1 MKRSEAARARGW
13 ALALALFTIA
23 TAALTIAINPPEA
36 ALIDLALLCGV
47 IAVGLFTGL
56 WGGLVASAVG
66 VVVITLLNQ
75 YAGIY
80 ARENAVINLAT
91 QLGALLLVGPLAG
104 GLGRSIDRVQRE
116 ADWWLARA
124 EELTIHDELLGTLK
138 PDWAKVR
145 LDAEI
150 ERAQRFQRP
159 LSIALLHLQAH
170 SENPIGPRSERVAAL
185 QAVIR
190 VARALTQPP
199 TLVTHAGGD
208 QVLMVLPEQDAAQ
221 SRSVVDAL
229 RQQID
234 REVYFPKGQSETLG
248 KPLREWGQLR
258 AGVVTL
264 NGSAASGETLIEQAR
279 TVLE

>member
-1 MKRSEAARARGW
+1 MRMSEAARARGW

-23 TAALTIAINPPEA
+23 TAGLIIAVNPPEA
-36 ALIDLALLCGV
+36 ALVYLALLFGV
-47 IAVGLFTGL
+47 VTLGLFTGL

-80 ARENAVINLAT
+80 ARENAVVNIAT
-91 QLGALLLVGPLAG
+91 ELGAFLLVGPLAG

-116 ADWWLARA
+116 AERWLARA
-124 EELTIHDELLGTLK
+124 EELTVHDELLGTLK

-150 ERAQRFQRP
+150 KRAQRFQRP
-159 LSIALLHLQAH
+159 LSIALLHLQA
-170 SENPIGPRSERVAAL
+170 NPAGPIGSRAERVAAL

-199 TLVTHAGGD
+199 ALVTHAGGD
-208 QVLMVLPEQDAAQ
+208 QVLIVLPEQDAAQ
-221 SRSVVDAL
+221 ARSTVDAL

-234 REVYFPKGQSETLG
+234 QEVYFPKGQAQALG
-248 KPLREWGQLR
+248 KPLRDWGQLH
-258 AGVVTL
+258 AGLATL

-279 TVLE
+279 AVLE